1 MWDFCIRKVMN
12 HNRILISTLFLCM
25 YSFQLYPMLLFLP
38 LPTWSSINDIRIDK
52 LHWNLIPV
60 YKYMA
65 MDFYRCYIQVQFF
78 KIFWLTVQLFRLK
91 YRAASKNYR
100 WHEFIFLVLWP
111 THQISRAYIYLME
124 VSFDPFLSASP

>member
-1 MWDFCIRKVMN
+1 MNYISIFWCQHYFPVCIHFN
-12 HNRILISTLFLCM
+12 YIPCCSSYHFLK
-25 YSFQLYPMLLFLP
+25 
-38 LPTWSSINDIRIDK
+38 WSSINDIRINK

-60 YKYMA
+60 YREALA